1 MHEDVVNQQGSD
13 LERMVLDVCL
23 GMSRE
28 LGSLSDAL
36 RIDSSLVSSFAIDSL
51 SRLELRSRLEARLG
65 FTVDE
70 ELVFAADTPRQIAQ
84 GIRLGEERD
93 ALTQY
98 VRDLDRRLR
107 ARSMSM
113 PPSPPAPSA
122 VIPALTVSEYLFAI
136 WCWIVFIVGIVVAVF
151 LVALT
156 PGLSRRRAVT
166 RRAARLLITL
176 LGLDVV
182 VSGLE
187 QLPTG
192 QPLVIASNHAS
203 YIDAIVLMA
212 VLPPYL
218 TPIAKQEFQEQ
229 MVMRGLLDLF
239 GVIYVRRQVPADAV
253 HGAIEAM
260 RRVEQGEWPL
270 FFPEGTFFAA
280 PGLLPFRLGAFWVAA
295 HAGVDVVPVSL
306 QGTRTLLPDGV
317 WLPRRCPIR
326 VHIGKPLTPTGSDWE
341 AALELREQTFAA
353 IASMEE
359 RVVGSSQLTYD
370 ASRRS

>member
-1 MHEDVVNQQGSD
+1 
-13 LERMVLDVCL
+13 
-23 GMSRE
+23 
-28 LGSLSDAL
+28 
-36 RIDSSLVSSFAIDSL
+36 
-51 SRLELRSRLEARLG
+51 
-65 FTVDE
+65 
-70 ELVFAADTPRQIAQ
+70 
-84 GIRLGEERD
+84 
-93 ALTQY
+93 
-98 VRDLDRRLR
+98 
-107 ARSMSM
+107 
-113 PPSPPAPSA
+113 
-122 VIPALTVSEYLFAI
+122 
-136 WCWIVFIVGIVVAVF
+136 
-151 LVALT
+151 
-156 PGLSRRRAVT
+156 
-166 RRAARLLITL
+166 
-176 LGLDVV
+176 
-182 VSGLE
+182 
-187 QLPTG
+187 
-192 QPLVIASNHAS
+192 
-203 YIDAIVLMA
+203 
-212 VLPPYL
+212 
-218 TPIAKQEFQEQ
+218 
-229 MVMRGLLDLF
+229 MRGLLDLF